1 MNICFF
7 SGKIISKIEFKFV
20 MKNDVNLSSKHT
32 SICYFDVLLNNNT
45 VIKIKAYD
53 DLADFCYRN
62 LKEKY
67 FINICGRLCQ
77 NYEIELYEFEVWQK

>member
-7 SGKIISKIEFKFV
+7 RGKIISKIEFKFV

-45 VIKIKAYD
+45 IIKIKAHD
-53 DLADFCYRN
+53 DLADLCYRN
-62 LKEKY
+62 LEENY
-67 FINICGRLCQ
+67 FINICGKLYQ
-77 NYEIELYEFEVWQK
+77 NYEVELIEFEVYL